1 MEQMM
6 ISRRHWFELFLGLL
20 LFCILLQAVSAFAA
34 ARTRGAQARARQAET
49 PPAAT
54 PKNITMFGSLSSP
67 FFLDAKAALL
77 IDGKTGALL
86 YAFNEHEQMQPA
98 SLAKLVTFY
107 LALEALQTGRM
118 KLDTPVIISEQVW
131 RLSMDSGVSRMFLRV
146 GQSVSIQDLLYGL
159 MVSSGND
166 AAVALAEHLSGSP
179 GGFTEKMNE
188 KAKELGLTES
198 HFGNPDGLPVPG
210 QYTTASDMAILARA
224 ILERFPDA
232 VTYTGAK
239 EFIFQKIKQ
248 PNFNSLLFHDARV
261 DGLKTGHVKEAGYHL
276 VATAREGETRLIAAV
291 LGTPNAEKRRM
302 ETAKLLAW
310 GFRTFSTVSLDWSKE
325 VPETL
330 PVYGGD
336 AGQLPVAPL
345 AAPLVTVLKGQ
356 EKELDVRANFPSG
369 YLVAPVA
376 KGATVGELMVM
387 IDGNGLASIPIKAQ
401 AAVGPGG
408 FFKRTIDRMKLGLS
422 ELFERMIYRV
432 RNGWDAFWA
441 RF

>member
-1 MEQMM
+1 M
-6 ISRRHWFELFLGLL
+6 ISRKQWFDRFVGLL
-20 LFCILLQAVSAFAA
+20 LFCVLFQAVSAFAA
-34 ARTRGAQARARQAET
+34 PRTRGVQARARQAET
-49 PPAAT
+49 PPAVT

-67 FFLDAKAALL
+67 FLLDAKAALL
-77 IDGKTGALL
+77 IDADTGALL

-107 LALEALQTGRM
+107 LALEALQTGRI
-118 KLDTPVIISEQVW
+118 KLDTPVIISEQAW
-131 RLSMDSGVSRMFLRV
+131 RLSMDSTVSRMFLRV

-179 GGFTEKMNE
+179 DGFTEKMNE

-224 ILERFPDA
+224 ILERFPEA
-232 VTYTGAK
+232 VTYTATK
-239 EFIFQKIKQ
+239 EFTFQKIKQ

-261 DGLKTGHVKEAGYHL
+261 DGLKTGHVREAGYHL
-276 VATAREGETRLIAAV
+276 VATAREGEMRLIAAV
-291 LGTPNAEKRRM
+291 LGTVNAEKRRI
-302 ETAKLLAW
+302 ETGKLLAW
-310 GFRTFSTVSLDWSKE
+310 GFRTFSTVSLDWPRD
-325 VPETL
+325 VAETL

-336 AGQLPVAPL
+336 ADQVAI
-345 AAPLVTVLKGQ
+345 APAVTPRVTVLKGQ
-356 EKELDVRANFPSG
+356 EKKLGLTATFPSE

-376 KGATVGELMVM
+376 KGAIVGELTVTTE
-387 IDGNGLASIPIKAQ
+387 GNRLAGIPIKTQ

-408 FFKRTIDRMKLGLS
+408 FFKRIIDRIKL
-422 ELFERMIYRV
+422 
-432 RNGWDAFWA
+432 AF
-441 RF
+441 